1 MTLGGLL
8 IYGIAL
14 AIVGEAGYIT
24 GQILVL
30 TVSIRRLTRLAARAG
45 TRCQLAERPVRAT
58 LVIFGFS
65 RCRERR

>member
-1 MTLGGLL
+1 VTLARLL
-8 IYGIAL
+8 AYGIAL
-14 AIVGEAGYIT
+14 AIVGVAGYIT

-30 TVSIRRLTRLAARAG
+30 TVSIRRLTRLAAQAE

-65 RCRERR
+65 RCREKR